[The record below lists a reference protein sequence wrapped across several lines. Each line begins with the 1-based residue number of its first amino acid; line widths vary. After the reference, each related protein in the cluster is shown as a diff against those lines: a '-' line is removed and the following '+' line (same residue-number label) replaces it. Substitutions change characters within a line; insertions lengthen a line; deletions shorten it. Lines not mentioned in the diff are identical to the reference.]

1 MNASEPKSKNQTDV
15 LNDKQN
21 IPVESNKDTRYRLK
35 AGTFLTVIGGFGF
48 LAGFGGAIAAVKKQ
62 DPSSFDHGLTRTNLA
77 KAKQVYEN
85 KWNKVRIRRGTSI
98 KFQEVD
104 AVKLHESGASLASR
118 ALAYGSLLAVI
129 GCGVFFFSIWKLSGA
144 KDLQDF
150 RLKAG
155 SILPKIPKNNPPV
168 GRTEFSGVNDFLTYI
183 IEEDKKKHNKKEDTD
198 E

>member
-1 MNASEPKSKNQTDV
+1 M
-15 LNDKQN
+15 
-21 IPVESNKDTRYRLK
+21 
-35 AGTFLTVIGGFGF
+35 
-48 LAGFGGAIAAVKKQ
+48 
-62 DPSSFDHGLTRTNLA
+62 
-77 KAKQVYEN
+77 YEN

-168 GRTEFSGVNDFLTYI
+168 GRTEFSGIYIILKPPTRAVKKKCCIPLPRLWGSLSVFDPQPNSPIQISLVFNLGINDFLTYI